1 MNVISEPA
9 STDNQK
15 ILSWPSITR
24 GALAGLAIVV
34 VAAIARAVLNHQMDD
49 FKKSIWVYLLFVLV
63 LVGYFV
69 AGYVAGRARPDTPLT
84 NGALAGL
91 GAVVLWIP
99 IRVVI
104 WAVREDGHALLKGNQ
119 AILRP
124 GQIFGAL
131 VISTA
136 LGMVGALIAAR
147 RSRTTT

>member
-1 MNVISEPA
+1 MSAISEPA

>member
-1 MNVISEPA
+1 MNAISEPA
-9 STDNQK
+9 STNNQK

-69 AGYVAGRARPDTPLT
+69 AGYVAGRARPDTPLA

>member
-1 MNVISEPA
+1 MNAISEPA
-9 STDNQK
+9 STNNQK

-63 LVGYFV
+63 LVGYFA
-69 AGYVAGRARPDTPLT
+69 AGYVAGRARPDTPLA

-147 RSRTTT
+147 RSRATT

>member
-1 MNVISEPA
+1 MNAISEPA

-69 AGYVAGRARPDTPLT
+69 AGYVAGRARPDTPLA

-91 GAVVLWIP
+91 GTVVLWIP

-104 WAVREDGHALLKGNQ
+104 WAIREDGHALLKGNQ

>member
-69 AGYVAGRARPDTPLT
+69 AGYVAGRARPDTPLA

>member
-1 MNVISEPA
+1 MNAISEPA
-9 STDNQK
+9 STNNQK

-63 LVGYFV
+63 LVGYFA
-69 AGYVAGRARPDTPLT
+69 AGYVAGRARPDTPLA

>member
-1 MNVISEPA
+1 MNAISEPA

>member
-1 MNVISEPA
+1 MNAISEPT
-9 STDNQK
+9 STNNQK

-69 AGYVAGRARPDTPLT
+69 AGYVAGRARPDTPLA

>member
-1 MNVISEPA
+1 MNAISEPA
-9 STDNQK
+9 STNNQK
-15 ILSWPSITR
+15 ILSWTSITR

-69 AGYVAGRARPDTPLT
+69 AGYVAGRARPDTPLA

>member
-1 MNVISEPA
+1 MNAISEPA
-9 STDNQK
+9 STNNQK

-49 FKKSIWVYLLFVLV
+49 FKKSIWVYLLFVVV

-69 AGYVAGRARPDTPLT
+69 AGYVAGRARPDTPLA

>member
-1 MNVISEPA
+1 MNAISEPA
-9 STDNQK
+9 STNNQK

-34 VAAIARAVLNHQMDD
+34 VAAIARAVLNNQMDD
-49 FKKSIWVYLLFVLV
+49 FKKSIWVYLLFVVV

-69 AGYVAGRARPDTPLT
+69 AGYVAGRARPDTPLA

>member
-1 MNVISEPA
+1 MNAISEPA
-9 STDNQK
+9 STNNQK
-15 ILSWPSITR
+15 ILSWPSISR

-63 LVGYFV
+63 LVGYFA
-69 AGYVAGRARPDTPLT
+69 AGYVAGRARPDTPLA

-147 RSRTTT
+147 RSRATT

>member
-1 MNVISEPA
+1 MNAISEPA
-9 STDNQK
+9 STNNQK

-63 LVGYFV
+63 LVGYFA
-69 AGYVAGRARPDTPLT
+69 AGYVAGRARPDTPLA

-124 GQIFGAL
+124 VQIFGAL

-147 RSRTTT
+147 RSRATT

>member
-1 MNVISEPA
+1 MNAISEPA
-9 STDNQK
+9 STNNQK

-69 AGYVAGRARPDTPLT
+69 AGYVAGRARPDTPLA

-147 RSRTTT
+147 RSRATT

>member
-63 LVGYFV
+63 LVGYFA
-69 AGYVAGRARPDTPLT
+69 AGYVAGRARPDTPLA

-147 RSRTTT
+147 RSRATT